1 MADKKKSSAM
11 DSVKEELGGKK
22 ETPPKKEVKHMHI
35 TKAANGGHVITHTH
49 THPEH
54 HPDETHTTKTDDE
67 LMDHVAQNMGTPNP
81 GEAEADPA
89 GGAAAAGAGAL
100 PAGGAAPQA
109 GPAPAAPIP
118 GM

>member
-54 HPDETHTTKTDDE
+54 HPDETHITKGDDE
-67 LMDHVAQNMGTPNP
+67 LASHVMQNMGTPNP

-109 GPAPAAPIP
+109 GTAPAAPIP